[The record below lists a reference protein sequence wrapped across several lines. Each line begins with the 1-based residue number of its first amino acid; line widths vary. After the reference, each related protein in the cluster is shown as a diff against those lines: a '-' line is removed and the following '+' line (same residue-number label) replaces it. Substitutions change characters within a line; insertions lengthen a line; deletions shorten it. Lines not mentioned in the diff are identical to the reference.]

1 MPTTPRAIVKR
12 EENPLARDKETQL
25 NTTLLQS
32 TQHHRHNSRAYPS
45 CDKGLPPSPKCPVD
59 TKSNVKRPLIEIRHP
74 HNLQINTQVS
84 EGQSATSGG
93 GHEPGKR
100 ACQEFVC
107 RSQKGDDKHT
117 KSLKMDTSSR
127 SRKFMPK
134 VGANDFLV
142 PPSSFLSC
150 SPLC

>member
-1 MPTTPRAIVKR
+1 M
-12 EENPLARDKETQL
+12 
-25 NTTLLQS
+25 
-32 TQHHRHNSRAYPS
+32 
-45 CDKGLPPSPKCPVD
+45 D

-134 VGANDFLV
+134 VGANVFPDCLLRPSY
-142 PPSSFLSC
+142 PP
-150 SPLC
+150 PLYAKWVVGVWLEGEAVKSVSG